1 MKTNFFKRFMMPL
14 AVMILGIAG
23 AFVTTAMSSTETLA
37 NVQGYR
43 FVSLADP
50 CHAEQMCTTVV
61 QPTICTSGSQRLWGK
76 DNPSINECD
85 VPLYKIPN

>member
-1 MKTNFFKRFMMPL
+1 MPL

-37 NVQGYR
+37 NVPGYR
-43 FVSLADP
+43 FVSQLDP
-50 CHAEQMCTTVV
+50 CHEEQMCTTEVKE
-61 QPTICTSGSQRLWGK
+61 TICTSGTKRLWGK
-76 DNPSINECD
+76 DDPNVNVCD

>member
-1 MKTNFFKRFMMPL
+1 MSL
-14 AVMILGIAG
+14 AIMILGIAG

-50 CHAEQMCTTVV
+50 CHAEQLCTTVN
-61 QPTICTSGSQRLWGK
+61 QPTICTSGSQQLWGK
-76 DNPSINECD
+76 DDPNVNVCD